1 MAINGRNALDL
12 LDRIG
17 NSNVKGEYYLTD
29 VVEIARSL
37 GRRAVAID
45 APEAELV
52 GCNNRAELAFIEKLW
67 QERRRHN

>member
-45 APEAELV
+45 APEAEPGRL
-52 GCNNRAELAFIEKLW
+52 
-67 QERRRHN
+67 QQPRRTCLY